1 MEKIHLFW
9 LLVLFAF
16 AIDITRHLIFGIAS
30 IHFIYLFTGFL
41 ILILVILAAYI
52 MYKIYLEKKELA
64 KNNKKKNINV

>member
-16 AIDITRHLIFGIAS
+16 AIDITRYLIFGIAS
-30 IHFIYLFTGFL
+30 THFIYLFTGFL

-52 MYKIYLEKKELA
+52 FYKVYHEKKELV
-64 KNNKKKNINV
+64 KKQGQKY